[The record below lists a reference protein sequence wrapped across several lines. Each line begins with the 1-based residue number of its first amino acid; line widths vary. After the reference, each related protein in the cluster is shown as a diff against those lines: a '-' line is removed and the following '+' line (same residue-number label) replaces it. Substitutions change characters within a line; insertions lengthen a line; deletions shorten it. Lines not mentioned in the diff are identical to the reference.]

1 MDDMEKWPEIEK
13 AASGKRRE
21 LVLQGPGV
29 DRRISSEGGLTCAVY
44 SLTLLNYLEVSQCP
58 SLTQI
63 HEDIQHL
70 TNLQS
75 LILCR
80 NKLSSVPDVLGS
92 LKSLKVLDLSVNHL
106 RVLPEGITQLK
117 ELNTLNVSCNS
128 LEVLP
133 EGLSQCTK
141 LSTIIISKNHITGF
155 PSDLCSERLDLLSTL
170 VASDNCIDQ
179 LSGDIHKL
187 PALKLHTHGS
197 HALGFLL
204 LMPCLLQVLDL
215 SNNKLSEIPSD
226 LSDCPKLKEIN
237 FKGNKL
243 SDKRLEK
250 MVNGCQTKSILDYL
264 RGKGRG
270 RQGEDG
276 GDTEGGR
283 SADRG
288 KRQQQRKKKEKAAA
302 DERDEVEELN
312 KMVVRVLHVSDAPTA
327 LTVKVSAE
335 VKDVRPYLV
344 CCVVRGM
351 NLKPG
356 NALKRFL
363 VAQTKLHDEL
373 CGKRTTA
380 TIATHDVQL
389 LKTPL
394 TYDVKP
400 PTQLKV
406 VALGRKEM
414 TAVELIRHLQL
425 EADEL
430 RKQKKRQNVT
440 GLHKYLQILQGKSL
454 YPCLVDAE
462 GHVISFPPIT
472 NSEKTKIKKTTKE
485 LFLEVTSGTSLQ
497 TCKDVMDALIVK
509 MAELNKFTAEHREE
523 AGSDGEGDG
532 PQESA
537 GVNETSSE
545 LIIQQVRTV
554 DQDGNLKVVYPSKTD
569 LCKDVSS
576 VNVIW

>member
-13 AASGKRRE
+13 AATEKRRE
-21 LVLQGPGV
+21 LVLQGPGIDQRV
-29 DRRISSEGGLTCAVY
+29 SCLGGLTPSLY

-58 SLTQI
+58 SLTEI
-63 HEDIQHL
+63 HDDIRHL

-75 LILCR
+75 LVLCR
-80 NKLSSVPDVLGS
+80 NRLASIPDVIGS
-92 LKSLKVLDLSVNHL
+92 LRSLKVLDLSVNNL
-106 RVLPEGITQLK
+106 RVLPEGIAQLR

-141 LSTIIISKNHITGF
+141 LSTINLSKNRITGF
-155 PSDLCSERLDLLSTL
+155 PADLYSERLDLLSTL
-170 VASDNCIDQ
+170 VAADNAIEE
-179 LSGDIHKL
+179 LNGDIHKL
-187 PALKLHTHGS
+187 AALK
-197 HALGFLL
+197 
-204 LMPCLLQVLDL
+204 VLDL

-226 LSDCPKLKEIN
+226 LSDCAKLKEIN

-264 RGKGRG
+264 RSKAKV
-270 RQGEDG
+270 RQAEDG
-276 GDTEGGR
+276 GDVDSGR
-283 SADRG
+283 TTDKK
-288 KRQQQRKKKEKAAA
+288 KRQQQRKKKEKAA
-302 DERDEVEELN
+302 DEQDEVEELN
-312 KMVVRVLHVSDAPTA
+312 KMVVRILHVSDAPTA
-327 LTVKVSAE
+327 ITVKVSAE

-351 NLKPG
+351 NLKSG

-363 VAQTKLHDEL
+363 VAQTKLHDDL

-389 LKTPL
+389 LKCPL
-394 TYDVKP
+394 VYDVKP
-400 PTQLKV
+400 PTQLKIV
-406 VALGRKEM
+406 PLGRKEM

-440 GLHKYLQILQGKSL
+440 GLHKYLQLLQGKSF

-497 TCKDVMDALIVK
+497 TCKDVMDALITK
-509 MAELNKFTAEHREE
+509 MAELNKFTAEHQEE
-523 AGSDGEGDG
+523 AGSDEEGGEN
-532 PQESA
+532 PQRPVTSS
-537 GVNETSSE
+537 ETSSE

-569 LCKDVSS
+569 LCKDVS
-576 VNVIW
+576 NLTVIW

>member
-1 MDDMEKWPEIEK
+1 MDDMEKWPEVEK
-13 AASGKRRE
+13 AAAEKRRE

-29 DRRISSEGGLTCAVY
+29 DQRISSDGGLTRSVY
-44 SLTLLNYLEVSQCP
+44 SLTLLNYLEISQCP
-58 SLTQI
+58 SLTEI

-70 TNLQS
+70 THLQS
-75 LILCR
+75 LIMCR
-80 NKLSSVPDVLGS
+80 NKLSSIPDVIGRLG
-92 LKSLKVLDLSVNHL
+92 SLKVLDLSVNNL
-106 RVLPEGITQLK
+106 RVLPQGIVQLR

-141 LSTIIISKNHITGF
+141 LSTINISRNHITGF
-155 PSDLCSERLDLLSTL
+155 PADLYSERLDLLSSL
-170 VASDNCIDQ
+170 VASDNCIQ
-179 LSGDIHKL
+179 ELSADIHKL
-187 PALKLHTHGS
+187 SALK
-197 HALGFLL
+197 
-204 LMPCLLQVLDL
+204 VLDL
-215 SNNKLSEIPSD
+215 SGNQLTEIPPD

-243 SDKRLEK
+243 NDKRLEK
-250 MVNGCQTKSILDYL
+250 MVNGCQTKSILEYL
-264 RGKGRG
+264 RGRGRG

-276 GDTEGGR
+276 GDGDGGR
-283 SADRG
+283 NADKK
-288 KRQQQRKKKEKAAA
+288 KRQQQRKKKEKVA
-302 DERDEVEELN
+302 DGQDEVEELN

-327 LTVKVSAE
+327 LTVRVTAE

-351 NLKPG
+351 NLKSG
-356 NALKRFL
+356 NSLKRFL
-363 VAQTKLHDEL
+363 MAQTKLHDDL

-389 LKTPL
+389 LKGPL

-400 PTQLKV
+400 PTQLKIV
-406 VALGRKEM
+406 PLGRKEM
-414 TAVELIRHLQL
+414 TAVELIRHLHL
-425 EADEL
+425 EAEEL

-440 GLHKYLQILQGKSL
+440 GLHKYLQLLQGKPL
-454 YPCLVDAE
+454 YPCLIDGE

-485 LFLEVTSGTSLQ
+485 LLLEVTSATSLQ

-509 MAELNKFTAEHREE
+509 MAELNKFTAEHQEE

-532 PQESA
+532 PSEPAVTSS
-537 GVNETSSE
+537 EMSSE
-545 LIIQQVRTV
+545 LIIQQVRTI

-569 LCKDVSS
+569 LSKDISNLTV
-576 VNVIW
+576 VW

>member
-1 MDDMEKWPEIEK
+1 MDDTGNWPEIEK
-13 AASGKRRE
+13 AATEKRRE

-29 DRRISSEGGLTCAVY
+29 DKRISSLGALSPSIY

-58 SLTQI
+58 SLTEI

-80 NKLSSVPDVLGS
+80 NKLTSIPDVIGS
-92 LKSLKVLDLSVNHL
+92 LKSLKVLDLSVNNL
-106 RVLPEGITQLK
+106 TVLPGSIAQLR

-141 LSTIIISKNHITGF
+141 LSTINISKNRITGLPADF
-155 PSDLCSERLDLLSTL
+155 YSERLELLSSL
-170 VASDNCIDQ
+170 VASDNSIQ
-179 LSGDIHKL
+179 ELSGDVHKL
-187 PALKLHTHGS
+187 AALK
-197 HALGFLL
+197 
-204 LMPCLLQVLDL
+204 VLDL
-215 SNNKLSEIPSD
+215 SCNKLSEIPPD

-243 SDKRLEK
+243 HDKRLEK
-250 MVNGCQTKSILDYL
+250 MVNSCQTKSILEYL
-264 RGKGRG
+264 RGKGR
-270 RQGEDG
+270 QGEGG
-276 GDTEGGR
+276 GDTNGGR
-283 SADRG
+283 NAD
-288 KRQQQRKKKEKAAA
+288 KRKKQQQRKKKENAA
-302 DERDEVEELN
+302 EEQDEVEELN
-312 KMVVRVLHVSDAPTA
+312 KMVVRVLHVSEAPTA
-327 LTVKVSAE
+327 LTVKVTAE

-363 VAQTKLHDEL
+363 MAQTKLHDDL

-389 LKTPL
+389 LKGPL
-394 TYDVKP
+394 VYDVKS
-400 PTQLKV
+400 PTQLKIV
-406 VALGRKEM
+406 PLGRKEM
-414 TAVELIRHLQL
+414 TAVELIRLLHL
-425 EADEL
+425 EAEEL

-440 GLHKYLQILQGKSL
+440 GLHKYLQLLQGKAM
-454 YPCLVDAE
+454 YPCLLDAE

-485 LFLEVTSGTSLQ
+485 LFLEVTSSTSLQ
-497 TCKDVMDALIVK
+497 TCKDIMDALIVK
-509 MAELNKFTAEHREE
+509 MAELNKFTAEHQEE
-523 AGSDGEGDG
+523 AGSDGEGSG
-532 PQESA
+532 PPESA
-537 GVNETSSE
+537 SEGETSSE
-545 LIIQQVRTV
+545 LIVQQVRTV

-569 LCKDVSS
+569 LSRDISNLTV
-576 VNVIW
+576 VW